1 VTLAPSVGV
10 GEDQGV
16 NSKPHHPHPSVAE
29 EHAAVKRYLDYVDQL
44 LKDEVPR
51 PRCPVQGCRRRP
63 QRRGQ
68 RVRTDVHDSNGDP
81 LAPIPIL
88 RFYCLDHGW
97 IPTQAWC
104 LLPWVRTVALAVEA
118 AVETYVVKGL
128 PVARVPGANGEGERS
143 ARRWVARL
151 ADLRV
156 DAWVQRALDA
166 LRPLPR
172 PPTPCPAQA
181 RPNLWPALVRVRH
194 LAEALRERGLHV
206 GSPLALLWS
215 FRSSGLRFSS

>member
-1 VTLAPSVGV
+1 MTLAPSVGV

-68 RVRTDVHDSNGDP
+68 RVRTDVRDFNGDP

>member
-1 VTLAPSVGV
+1 M
-10 GEDQGV
+10 
-16 NSKPHHPHPSVAE
+16 AE

-44 LKDEVPR
+44 RKDKVPR
-51 PRCPVQGCRRRP
+51 PRCPVEGCRRRP

-68 RVRTDVHDSNGDP
+68 RVRTKVCDSDGDP

-118 AVETYVVKGL
+118 AVETYVVRGL
-128 PVARVPGANGEGERS
+128 PIARVPGADGNAERA

-156 DAWVQRALDA
+156 GAWVQRALDA

-172 PPTPCPAQA
+172 PPDPCPAQA
-181 RPNLWPALVRVRH
+181 RPHLWSALVRVRL

-215 FRSSGLRFSS
+215 FPFFAQGPPQDGGRGLRFSS

>member
-1 VTLAPSVGV
+1 
-10 GEDQGV
+10 
-16 NSKPHHPHPSVAE
+16 
-29 EHAAVKRYLDYVDQL
+29 
-44 LKDEVPR
+44 
-51 PRCPVQGCRRRP
+51 
-63 QRRGQ
+63 
-68 RVRTDVHDSNGDP
+68 
-81 LAPIPIL
+81 
-88 RFYCLDHGW
+88 
-97 IPTQAWC
+97 
-104 LLPWVRTVALAVEA
+104 VEA

>member
-1 VTLAPSVGV
+1 M
-10 GEDQGV
+10 
-16 NSKPHHPHPSVAE
+16 AE

-68 RVRTDVHDSNGDP
+68 RVRTDVRDSNGDP

-128 PVARVPGANGEGERS
+128 PVARVPGATAEAERA

-156 DAWVQRALDA
+156 GAWVQRALDA

-172 PPTPCPAQA
+172 PPDPCPAQA
-181 RPNLWPALVRVRH
+181 RPHLWSALVRVRL

-215 FRSSGLRFSS
+215 FRPSGLRFSS

>member
-68 RVRTDVHDSNGDP
+68 RVRTDVRDSNGDP